1 LLINRGNY
9 LVVVIDV
16 DSLDRY
22 FLAGY
27 RQLICDCLDKV
38 LLDNHAWPSHD
49 SSFSTQQMYSTAIFY
64 AEKLSRTC
72 DASVADQV
80 LFAKVTSPLLLP

>member
-1 LLINRGNY
+1 MTKTNGMELFTSPSVMTPQKNDPPQPEKLLINRGNY

-16 DSLDRY
+16 GSLDRY

-38 LLDNHAWPSHD
+38 LLDNHA
-49 SSFSTQQMYSTAIFY
+49 
-64 AEKLSRTC
+64 
-72 DASVADQV
+72 
-80 LFAKVTSPLLLP
+80 